1 MKLATLWAR
10 IGGGLVDLLIVLL
23 ISAVILF
30 CWGFLI
36 GLGGKEAYLSE
47 EMQTQLWKTRGLL
60 VGLLVDAIYTVTLQ
74 TSTRQATLGQSAF
87 DLIVTKKNGE
97 KASVMQ
103 LIVRYLVSIPSS
115 LILKIGYL
123 IALITKHKQTLH
135 DLVAN
140 TIVLEKTQEVIE
152 LQTTH
157 INVEN
162 HLPTDEYVNPE
173 NADDK
178 FKVKVFY
185 LSAYLIIFVMWLFV
199 SGYLKID

>member
-1 MKLATLWAR
+1 MKYGSIWAR
-10 IGGGLVDLLIVLL
+10 IGGGLIDLLIVLI
-23 ISAVILF
+23 ISAALLF
-30 CWGFLI
+30 CWGFFI
-36 GLGGKEAYLSE
+36 GIKNTDLNLSVDE
-47 EMQTQLWKTRGLL
+47 QAIMWKARGLI
-60 VGLLVDAIYTVTLQ
+60 VGLLVDAIYTVALQ

-97 KASVMQ
+97 RASLAQV
-103 LIVRYLVSIPSS
+103 IVRYLISIPSS
-115 LILKIGYL
+115 IILKIGYL

-140 TIVLEKTQEVIE
+140 TVVLEKTQEVIE
-152 LQTTH
+152 FETTNN
-157 INVEN
+157 NVEN

-185 LSAYLIIFVMWLFV
+185 LSAYLFIFVMWLFV